1 MPSLS
6 PYITFDGKC
15 EDAFNFYKSIF
26 GGEFQAINR
35 FGEMP
40 PNPEMTIPDS
50 EKNKIMH
57 ITLPIGKDSLLMG
70 SDTSAAFG
78 QNNVVGNNFSL
89 SVYLETETEAE
100 RVFNNLAE
108 GGKITMPLQKTFWNS
123 YFGML
128 TDQFGMQ
135 WMINCNLDTK
145 QQ

>member
-26 GGEFQAINR
+26 GGEFQSINR